1 MEKVMM
7 IGKYQ
12 QKWTVN
18 KEECQVLALLYQLL
32 VRLLLELELH
42 MPFISEIPLT
52 AAHPRQQL
60 QILAKNLGGKKY

>member
-1 MEKVMM
+1 MM

-18 KEECQVLALLYQLL
+18 KEECQVLALLYQPL
-32 VRLLLELELH
+32 VRLLLELELELH
-42 MPFISEIPLT
+42 MPCISEIPLT